1 MRQLSCAPCGA
12 LGCSARRGA
21 RSGALGRNKRC
32 MAARGWQPAHKA
44 AEALRARRELQ
55 DRPKQIL
62 GGLPTRP
69 DEYRALGPAIAPRPR
84 TIKLAR
90 PSSSFCG
97 CRARGL
103 RACMP
108 DTRARWPTCPARA
121 ACMKIRE
128 RGGGGRR
135 HCPAGSPPCRR
146 GAGLRCCYDLPS
158 PYAPYAPGPAPRL
171 PPRARQIGMLG
182 VIISAV
188 AIIMLGYLCVGLAGY
203 LAFPTTVASNVL
215 LSFPPDD
222 WLMQARGPSPQP

>member
-1 MRQLSCAPCGA
+1 MPMSLPSSRARARAPGPPAGRTPALRTTSRGPTGGVQRFARCSDFARPRVTSGLHMRQLSCGPCGA

-21 RSGALGRNKRC
+21 RSGALGRNKGC
-32 MAARGWQPAHKA
+32 MAARGWRPAHKA

-121 ACMKIRE
+121 ACMKMRE
-128 RGGGGRR
+128 RGRR
-135 HCPAGSPPCRR
+135 RAAP
-146 GAGLRCCYDLPS
+146 LPS
-158 PYAPYAPGPAPRL
+158 RQPPVQVRCRL
-171 PPRARQIGMLG
+171 A
-182 VIISAV
+182 
-188 AIIMLGYLCVGLAGY
+188 
-203 LAFPTTVASNVL
+203 VL
-215 LSFPPDD
+215 L
-222 WLMQARGPSPQP
+222 